1 MINIT
6 PVRTPSILFVDD
18 ELPVLKSLK
27 RLALD
32 ESWSVFC
39 ANSAE
44 EGLAVL
50 QQQPVNVVVSDM
62 RMPGM
67 DGAEFLTRVRNEQPD
82 TERILITG
90 YADVHALEKVV
101 NEAKIFNYISKPWDD
116 QVLTRVIQGALDFQ
130 SAQKEQ
136 KRLEKLT
143 AAQNKKLGR
152 LALCLDG
159 KVKEKTIEVAQ
170 ALSLLSIEHQQAQSR
185 AKGLLRAVSSLIEL
199 SGKGDGHSHFVENIA
214 VATGERLCL
223 PPTETENLQLASQL
237 HNIGSLAIADYWAY
251 RVVSEMDTNE
261 LKRYR
266 AQVEIGETVLSGLP
280 ELAPV
285 ADIVGKHKEH
295 LDGSGYPRGLTAQDI
310 PLAARIMCVVTEY
323 VLLYE
328 GRLEEG
334 IIGHRAARAY
344 MQNLSGETYDP
355 QVLTE
360 FFNLVHADSL
370 KRDSTI
376 LSKDQFQLVPGT
388 VLAADIFS
396 LHNALLLK
404 AGTTLTATH
413 IEKLRVYEKSTGDK
427 LEIRINRPL
436 S

>member
-1 MINIT
+1 LICFEAFGGFYDQHHTSANAIHT
-6 PVRTPSILFVDD
+6 FVDD

-143 AAQNKKLGR
+143 AAQTKNSAASPS
-152 LALCLDG
+152 AL
-159 KVKEKTIEVAQ
+159 
-170 ALSLLSIEHQQAQSR
+170 
-185 AKGLLRAVSSLIEL
+185 
-199 SGKGDGHSHFVENIA
+199 
-214 VATGERLCL
+214 
-223 PPTETENLQLASQL
+223 
-237 HNIGSLAIADYWAY
+237 
-251 RVVSEMDTNE
+251 
-261 LKRYR
+261 
-266 AQVEIGETVLSGLP
+266 TV
-280 ELAPV
+280 
-285 ADIVGKHKEH
+285 
-295 LDGSGYPRGLTAQDI
+295 R
-310 PLAARIMCVVTEY
+310 
-323 VLLYE
+323 
-328 GRLEEG
+328 
-334 IIGHRAARAY
+334 
-344 MQNLSGETYDP
+344 
-355 QVLTE
+355 
-360 FFNLVHADSL
+360 
-370 KRDSTI
+370 
-376 LSKDQFQLVPGT
+376 
-388 VLAADIFS
+388 
-396 LHNALLLK
+396 
-404 AGTTLTATH
+404 
-413 IEKLRVYEKSTGDK
+413 
-427 LEIRINRPL
+427 
-436 S
+436 

>member
-355 QVLTE
+355 K
-360 FFNLVHADSL
+360 F
-370 KRDSTI
+370 
-376 LSKDQFQLVPGT
+376 
-388 VLAADIFS
+388 
-396 LHNALLLK
+396 
-404 AGTTLTATH
+404 
-413 IEKLRVYEKSTGDK
+413 
-427 LEIRINRPL
+427 
-436 S
+436 